1 MSQMKSGAVLS
12 YLSILIT
19 ILIALIYTPIMIRL
33 LGQSEYGLYALI
45 GSLATVF
52 SIMDMGLGNAIVR
65 FTARNRAN
73 GDKSYESK
81 LNGLFLILYSIIG
94 FLTILLGV
102 ILVNKINTI
111 FGGSLTVSELK
122 KARIMVLILTV
133 NFALSFPLS
142 VFGSIMQAY
151 EKFVVIKLIAIIRSI
166 LIPVFTLPFLFLGY
180 GSITMVVVTSII
192 NIVSSLFNVYY
203 CFRNLNISFYFRKI
217 DSSLLK
223 EILGY
228 SFFVF
233 VGVIVDQIY
242 WNTDQFILGIFSGTI
257 PVAVYAIAML
267 FVRLYIQFS
276 TSLSGLFLPKVSM
289 MVANKA
295 SSQELTNI
303 MIKMGRI
310 QYIIMSYILSGFILF
325 GQPFINIWA
334 GSSYSN
340 AYYIVLVIMLPLT
353 IPLIQNIGISI
364 LYAKNL
370 QGFRSVI
377 LIIIAIL
384 NVLISIPLAKSYGGI
399 GVAVATA
406 CTIIIGN
413 IIIMNIYYHKKIGI
427 NIPLFWKNIFLMSIP
442 VISSIV
448 FGFGINYFIP
458 QNSLFLIFCKI
469 IIFSF
474 FFIFV
479 FWIIGFNKYEK
490 NLFLLTIKSMRNL
503 LLKTKNIGS

>member
-19 ILIALIYTPIMIRL
+19 ILVALLYTPVMIRL

-45 GSLATVF
+45 GSVAAIF
-52 SIMDMGLGNAIVR
+52 SIMDLGLGNTIVR

-73 GDKSYESK
+73 GDKSFESK

-94 FLTILLGV
+94 VLTILVGI

-122 KARIMVLILTV
+122 KARIMVFILTV

-151 EKFVVIKLIAIIRSI
+151 ERFVVIKLIAVIRSI
-166 LIPVFTLPFLFLGY
+166 LIPIFTLPFLFLGY
-180 GSITMVVVTSII
+180 GSITMVIITTVVNII
-192 NIVSSLFNVYY
+192 CLLFNVYY
-203 CFRNLNISFYFRKI
+203 CFKNLNIHFYFGKI

-233 VGVIVDQIY
+233 LAVIVDQIY
-242 WNTDQFILGIFSGTI
+242 WNTDQFILGIFSGTK

-267 FVRLYIQFS
+267 FIKLYIQFS
-276 TSLSGLFLPKVSM
+276 TALSGLFLPKVSM
-289 MVANKA
+289 MVAKKA
-295 SSQELTNI
+295 GNQELTSI
-303 MIKMGRI
+303 MIKMGRL

-334 GSSYSN
+334 GPSYSG
-340 AYYIVLVIMLPLT
+340 AYHIVLVIMVPLT

-364 LYAKNL
+364 LYAKNS
-370 QGFRSVI
+370 QGFRSVM
-377 LIIIAIL
+377 LIFIAIL
-384 NVLISIPLAKSYGGI
+384 NVVISIPLAKSYGGI
-399 GVAVATA
+399 GVAIATA

-427 NIPLFWKNIFLMSIP
+427 HIPLFWKNILLMSIP
-442 VISSIV
+442 VIISIFIGV
-448 FGFGINYFIP
+448 GINYLIP
-458 QNSLFLIFCKI
+458 KNSLFFIVCKI
-469 IIFSF
+469 MIFSL
-474 FFIFV
+474 FFIFM
-479 FWIIGFNKYEK
+479 FWIIGFNKYER
-490 NLFLLTIKSMRNL
+490 NLFLSTVKSM
-503 LLKTKNIGS
+503 TNILSKI